1 MATVQ
6 FLGAAQEV
14 TGSCHLVTM
23 PGIGRVLLDC
33 GMHQGGDAVD
43 RLRDETFE
51 FDASRIDALVL
62 SHAHMDHSGLLPL
75 LAKRGFRGPILCTA
89 ETVELLPIMLED
101 AAGLYERDL
110 ERKNRKLLRKGKPP
124 IEPLYTQA
132 DLETVFSL
140 CVGQPYDE
148 PFSLLPG
155 LSVTLFDAGHI
166 LGSAIVQLEFSE
178 RNQSKKLVFSG
189 DLGKKDT
196 PLMNDP
202 THLTDASIVL
212 MESTYGDRNHRSLPD
227 SIVQME
233 QILKETWEQGGNV
246 LIPAFAVGRTQEVLY
261 HLGAMHQR
269 GTLDGWQIYLDSP
282 MAHKVTE
289 VYDHWLHTLDCGG
302 VKKLCDTDIR
312 FLKDFLP
319 RLSVTSSTDDS
330 MAINRIKSGAL
341 IIAGSGMCTGGRIRH
356 HFKNRIWDRKTTV
369 VFCGYQA
376 RGTLGRLLVDGLKTI
391 KMFGDAFAVNA
402 RIETI
407 GGFSA
412 HAGQQE
418 LLSWA
423 ASFTTQPEFYL
434 VHGEPNAQDALASE
448 LWQHHEIAATIPKQ
462 GETIVF

>member
-14 TGSCHLVTM
+14 TGSCHHVGI
-23 PGIGRVLLDC
+23 PGIGRILLDC

-43 RLRDETFE
+43 RLGNETFD
-51 FDASRIDALVL
+51 FDAPGIDALVL
-62 SHAHMDHSGLLPL
+62 SHAHMDHSGLLPIL
-75 LAKRGFRGPILCTA
+75 VRNGFRGPILCTR
-89 ETVELLPIMLED
+89 ETAELLPIMLED

-110 ERKNRKLLRKGKPP
+110 ERKNRQLIRKGKPP
-124 IEPLYTQA
+124 IEPLYTRE
-132 DLETVFSL
+132 DLQTVYSL
-140 CVGQPYDE
+140 CLGIEYQETYP
-148 PFSLLPG
+148 LLPG
-155 LSVTLFDAGHI
+155 LDVTLFDAGHI
-166 LGSAIVQLEFSE
+166 LGSAIVQLQFTE
-178 RNQSKKLVFSG
+178 RNQTKKLVFSG

-202 THLTDASIVL
+202 IHLSDASIVL
-212 MESTYGDRNHRSLPD
+212 MESTYGDRNHRSMPD
-227 SIVQME
+227 SIKQLE
-233 QILKETWEQGGNV
+233 QVLSETWAQGGNV

-269 GTLDGWQIYLDSP
+269 GTLDGWQIYLDTP
-282 MAHKVTE
+282 MGHKVTQ
-289 VYDHWLHTLDCGG
+289 VYDHWLHTLDCDG
-302 VKKLCDTDIR
+302 VDELCDTDTT

-319 RLSVTSSTDDS
+319 RLSVTSTTDES

-369 VFCGYQA
+369 IFCGYQA
-376 RGTLGRLLVDGLKTI
+376 QGTLGRLLVDGLKTI
-391 KMFGDAFAVNA
+391 KMFGDEFVVNA

-418 LLSWA
+418 LLDWA
-423 ASFTTQPEFYL
+423 AGFTSKPDFYL
-434 VHGEPNAQDALASE
+434 VHGEPKAQDTLASK
-448 LWQHHEIAATIPKQ
+448 LWEEHGIKATIPKQ
-462 GETIVF
+462 GQTVVF